1 MPLLGAEH
9 LRLGQSL
16 IDMPRTDRLTHRD
29 QGEARTNARDKL
41 KKFTIQIDRET
52 LRLGVAAAILGGG
65 AYLLFQ
71 CRRQQPALVSTSTPT
86 PAPTVAPTSIVRIT
100 PTILATSTA
109 SPASTPEPT
118 PAVSASAPPAST
130 PRAEDAFE
138 DGMKRV
144 LRAASSGFLELRGTL
159 TKTEDA
165 TTIGPHALFRLR
177 KIYEG
182 TFVCGGADSAQ
193 LEEVYYGRKPDQPA
207 YNYRLY
213 FQESSDKAPT
223 YDYLRHR
230 LDVIL
235 TGFVHTSGAGYDA
248 WAGSDAR
255 GTAVLL
261 SDRDVLGFVEIQ
273 VHVAFPTPRW

>member
-1 MPLLGAEH
+1 
-9 LRLGQSL
+9 
-16 IDMPRTDRLTHRD
+16 
-29 QGEARTNARDKL
+29 
-41 KKFTIQIDRET
+41 
-52 LRLGVAAAILGGG
+52 
-65 AYLLFQ
+65 
-71 CRRQQPALVSTSTPT
+71 
-86 PAPTVAPTSIVRIT
+86 VRIT
-100 PTILATSTA
+100 PAILATSTA
-109 SPASTPEPT
+109 SPASTLEPT
-118 PAVSASAPPAST
+118 PTVSASAPPAST
-130 PRAEDAFE
+130 PRAEEAFE

-144 LRAASSGFLELRGTL
+144 LRAASSGFLELRGML

-165 TTIGPHALFRLR
+165 TSGPYALFRLR

-182 TFVCGGADSAQ
+182 KFVFGGANSAQ
-193 LEEVYYGRKPDQPA
+193 LEEVYYNRKPDRPA

-213 FQESSDKAPT
+213 FQVSSDRAPA
-223 YDYLRHR
+223 YDQLRQR

-248 WAGSDAR
+248 WAGSDAL